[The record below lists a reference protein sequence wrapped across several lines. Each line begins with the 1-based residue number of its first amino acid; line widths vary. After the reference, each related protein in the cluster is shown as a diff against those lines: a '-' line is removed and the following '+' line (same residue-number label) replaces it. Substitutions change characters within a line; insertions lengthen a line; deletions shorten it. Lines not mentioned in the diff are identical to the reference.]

1 MTTMPRKTNDSAFDV
16 GIFVFGNV
24 GTPVIE
30 NMVDITDNVDSDRI
44 VNIVATSTVVVIDG
58 SVGNCFFFV
67 SRKPGKAILVL
78 FWFLGSLVDQFF
90 IFV

>member
-58 SVGNCFFFV
+58 SVGNC
-67 SRKPGKAILVL
+67 LV
-78 FWFLGSLVDQFF
+78 FSFLGEPLKNDDGRDLNRTDPGR
-90 IFV
+90 